1 MKLMSTSV
9 LKKGL
14 GLAAGAAL
22 AFGATQASA
31 AELVQNGGFGTGNFA
46 GWTVSGNTGF
56 TSVQAGAGNAGSAPN
71 FGAHLGPVGSLG
83 VLTQLLNTVAGQTY
97 SISFDLINRASGAP
111 TNSFTASFGGV
122 QIFSVGAGSSPT
134 RWTVEDGFSGVAT
147 GAQTALV
154 FTYRHDPS
162 FYDLDNVS
170 VQGLAGVPEPATWMM
185 LLLGFGM
192 VGSVMRSRRRRV
204 SAFA

>member
-1 MKLMSTSV
+1 MKIITTRV

-31 AELVQNGGFGTGNFA
+31 AELVQNGGFETGNFA
-46 GWTVSGNTGF
+46 GWTQSGNTSF
-56 TSVQAGAGNAGSAPN
+56 TGVAAGNGNGST
-71 FGAHLGPVGSLG
+71 FGAFLGPVGSIG
-83 VLTQLLNTVAGQTY
+83 TLTQMLNTVAGQTY
-97 SISFDLINRASGAP
+97 TISFDYRNLRSSA
-111 TNSFTASFGGV
+111 TNVFQVLFGGV
-122 QIFSVGAGSSPT
+122 QIYASGAG
-134 RWTVEDGFSGVAT
+134 GFPPAYTTFNGFTGVST

-154 FTYRHDPS
+154 FNFRQDPS
-162 FYDLDNVS
+162 FYLLDNVS
-170 VQGLAGVPEPATWMM
+170 VQGLAAVPEPATWMM

>member
-1 MKLMSTSV
+1 MKTITTRV

-14 GLAAGAAL
+14 GIAAGAAL

-31 AELVQNGGFGTGNFA
+31 AELVQNGGFQTGTFA
-46 GWTVSGNTGF
+46 GWTQSGNTGS
-56 TSVQAGAGNAGSAPN
+56 TTVSSLAGNAST
-71 FGAHLGPVGSLG
+71 FGARLGPVGSIG
-83 VLTQLLNTVAGQTY
+83 TLTQMLNTVANQTY
-97 SISFDLINRASGAP
+97 TISFDLRNLQADAF
-111 TNSFTASFGGV
+111 NSFQVLFGGV
-122 QIFSVGAGSSPT
+122 QIYASGAG
-134 RWTVEDGFSGVAT
+134 GFPASYLTFNGFTGTST

-154 FTYRHDPS
+154 FNFRQDPS
-162 FYDLDNVS
+162 YYLLDNVS
-170 VQGLAGVPEPATWMM
+170 VQGLAAVPEPATWMM

>member
-1 MKLMSTSV
+1 MKTITTRV

-14 GLAAGAAL
+14 GIAAGAAL

-31 AELVQNGGFGTGNFA
+31 AELVQNGGFQTGTFA
-46 GWTVSGNTGF
+46 GWTQSGNTGS
-56 TSVQAGAGNAGSAPN
+56 TTVSSLAGNAST
-71 FGAHLGPVGSLG
+71 FGARLGPVGSIG
-83 VLTQLLNTVAGQTY
+83 TLTQMLNTVANQTY
-97 SISFDLINRASGAP
+97 TISFDLRNLQADAF
-111 TNSFTASFGGV
+111 NSFQVLFGGV
-122 QIFSVGAGSSPT
+122 QIYFSGAGAFPASYLT
-134 RWTVEDGFSGVAT
+134 FNGYTGVST

-154 FTYRHDPS
+154 FNFRQDPS
-162 FYDLDNVS
+162 FYLLDNVS
-170 VQGLAGVPEPATWMM
+170 VQGLAAVPEPATWMM

>member
-1 MKLMSTSV
+1 MKIITTRV

-14 GLAAGAAL
+14 ELAAGAAL

-31 AELVQNGGFGTGNFA
+31 AELVQNGGFETGNFA
-46 GWTVSGNTGF
+46 GWTQSGNTGS
-56 TSVQAGAGNAGSAPN
+56 TTVSSLAGNAST
-71 FGAHLGPVGSLG
+71 FGARLGPVGSIG
-83 VLTQLLNTVAGQTY
+83 TLTQMLNTVANQTY
-97 SISFDLINRASGAP
+97 TISFDLRNLRADAF
-111 TNSFTASFGGV
+111 NSFQVLFGGV
-122 QIFSVGAGSSPT
+122 QIYASGAG
-134 RWTVEDGFSGVAT
+134 GFPASYLTFNGFTGTST

-154 FTYRHDPS
+154 FNFRQDPS
-162 FYDLDNVS
+162 YYLLDNVS
-170 VQGLAGVPEPATWMM
+170 VQGLAAVPEPATWMM

>member
-1 MKLMSTSV
+1 MKSITTGV

-31 AELVQNGGFGTGNFA
+31 AELVQNGGFQTGTFV
-46 GWTVSGNTGF
+46 GWTQSNNVGF
-56 TSVQAGAGNAGSAPN
+56 TGVSSTAGNAST
-71 FGAHLGPVGSLG
+71 FGAFLGPVGSIG
-83 VLTQLLNTVAGQTY
+83 TLTQMLNTVAGQTY
-97 SISFDLINRASGAP
+97 TISFDLRNLQSSP
-111 TNSFTASFGGV
+111 TNFFQVLFGGV
-122 QIFSVGAGSSPT
+122 QIYAQGAGGFPSAYT
-134 RWTVEDGFSGVAT
+134 TFSGFTGTST

-154 FTYRHDPS
+154 FNFRQDPS
-162 FYDLDNVS
+162 FYYLDNVS
-170 VQGLAGVPEPATWMM
+170 VQGLAAVPEPATWMM
-185 LLLGFGM
+185 LLLGFGL

>member
-1 MKLMSTSV
+1 MKIITTRV

-31 AELVQNGGFGTGNFA
+31 AELVQNGGFQTGTFA
-46 GWTVSGNTGF
+46 GWTQSGNTGS
-56 TSVQAGAGNAGSAPN
+56 TTVSSLAGNAST
-71 FGAHLGPVGSLG
+71 FGARLGPVGSIG
-83 VLTQLLNTVAGQTY
+83 TLTQMLNTVANQTY
-97 SISFDLINRASGAP
+97 TISFDLRNLQADAF
-111 TNSFTASFGGV
+111 NSFQVLFGGV
-122 QIFSVGAGSSPT
+122 QIYASGAG
-134 RWTVEDGFSGVAT
+134 GFPASYLTFNGFTGTST

-154 FTYRHDPS
+154 FNFRQDPS
-162 FYDLDNVS
+162 YYLLDNVS
-170 VQGLAGVPEPATWMM
+170 VQGLAAVPEPATWMM

>member
-1 MKLMSTSV
+1 MKIITTRV

-31 AELVQNGGFGTGNFA
+31 AELVQNGGFQTGTFA
-46 GWTVSGNTGF
+46 GWTQSGNTGS
-56 TSVQAGAGNAGSAPN
+56 TTVSSLAGNAST
-71 FGAHLGPVGSLG
+71 FGARLGPVGSIG
-83 VLTQLLNTVAGQTY
+83 TLTQMLNTVASQTY
-97 SISFDLINRASGAP
+97 TISFDLRNLQADAF
-111 TNSFTASFGGV
+111 NSFQVLFGGV
-122 QIFSVGAGSSPT
+122 QIYASGAG
-134 RWTVEDGFSGVAT
+134 GFPASYLTFNGFTGTST

-154 FTYRHDPS
+154 FNFRQDPS
-162 FYDLDNVS
+162 YYLLDNVS
-170 VQGLAGVPEPATWMM
+170 VQGLAAVPEPATWMM

>member
-1 MKLMSTSV
+1 MKIITTRV

-31 AELVQNGGFGTGNFA
+31 AELVQNGGFETGNFA
-46 GWTVSGNTGF
+46 GWTQSGNTGF
-56 TSVQAGAGNAGSAPN
+56 TGVAAGNGNGST
-71 FGAHLGPVGSLG
+71 FGAFLGPVGSIG
-83 VLTQLLNTVAGQTY
+83 TLTQMLNTVAGQTY
-97 SISFDLINRASGAP
+97 TISFDYRNLRSSA
-111 TNSFTASFGGV
+111 TNVFQVLFGGV
-122 QIFSVGAGSSPT
+122 QIYSSGAGAFPASYLT
-134 RWTVEDGFSGVAT
+134 FNGFTGVST

-154 FTYRHDPS
+154 FNFRQDPS
-162 FYDLDNVS
+162 FYLLDNVS
-170 VQGLAGVPEPATWMM
+170 VQGLAAVPEPATWMM

>member
-1 MKLMSTSV
+1 MKTITTRV

-14 GLAAGAAL
+14 GIAAGAAL

-31 AELVQNGGFGTGNFA
+31 AELVQNGGFETGNFA
-46 GWTVSGNTGF
+46 GWTQSGNTGA
-56 TSVQAGAGNAGSAPN
+56 TGVAAGNGNGST
-71 FGAHLGPVGSLG
+71 FGAFLGPVGSIG
-83 VLTQLLNTVAGQTY
+83 TLTQMLNTVANQTY
-97 SISFDLINRASGAP
+97 SISFDLRNLRADAF
-111 TNSFTASFGGV
+111 NSFQVLFGGV
-122 QIFSVGAGSSPT
+122 QIYASGAG
-134 RWTVEDGFSGVAT
+134 GFPASYLTFNGFTGTST

-154 FTYRHDPS
+154 FNFRQDPS
-162 FYDLDNVS
+162 YYLLDNVS
-170 VQGLAGVPEPATWMM
+170 VQGLAAVPEPATWMM